1 MPRKPKSDADKKS
14 KKRTTKKVTKKIEDK
29 EEYKEDKEII
39 KLDDYED
46 DVDDPQM
53 GGESDNEESD
63 NESDNENEKDYEV
76 EGNIDDVEDDIGDD
90 DNLDDDGEI
99 ADEDDGGNYKDI
111 DSDNDDCIYDE
122 DDGEVGIDDDE
133 IKGSKI
139 VPKEE
144 RKTKA
149 KLTYY
154 ERVSL
159 KETRVS
165 HLNRKAKPLVKNTE
179 GLSTKEIAELE
190 IKSKT
195 NIPMKIRRTRPD
207 GKIEIWDIEELM
219 QDEDYE
225 EFGIYLEK

>member
-1 MPRKPKSDADKKS
+1 MPIKSNPTIVKQS
-14 KKRTTKKVTKKIEDK
+14 KKKTTKVPKNIEDK
-29 EEYKEDKEII
+29 KENNKIT

-46 DVDDPQM
+46 DIDDSQM
-53 GGESDNEESD
+53 GGEESDNKNSD
-63 NESDNENEKDYEV
+63 NESESEDNYEV
-76 EGNIDDVEDDIGDD
+76 EGNIDDIEDVIIDD
-90 DNLDDDGEI
+90 DNLDDGDGEI
-99 ADEDDGGNYKDI
+99 IDEDNGANYKNI
-111 DSDNDDCIYDE
+111 DSDNDDCIYD

-139 VPKEE
+139 VLKEE

-207 GKIEIWDIEELM
+207 GMIEIWDIEELM

-225 EFGIYLEK
+225 EFGIYLE